1 MSESQLDPEILARI
15 SQHASIVSYRNQR
28 PVHGHRLFMACG
40 ARLVGNVT
48 CGNQVS
54 IWFNAVVRG
63 DVNSITIGDQTNIQD
78 NAVIHGTYERYST
91 TIGSQVSIG
100 HGATVHGAVIKDR
113 VLIGMQAVI
122 MDGASIGEGSV
133 IGAGAVV
140 RQGHDIPP
148 YSLVVGA
155 PATVKRTLTAAESD
169 AYTAAYLR
177 YLFYVSG
184 FDYPDTRIP
193 N

>member
-1 MSESQLDPEILARI
+1 MSESQLDPEILARK
-15 SQHASIVSYRNQR
+15 SVQASIVRYRNR
-28 PVHGHRLFMACG
+28 SPAYGNRLFLACG
-40 ARLVGNVT
+40 ARLIGNVT
-48 CGNQVS
+48 CGEQVS

-91 TIGSQVSIG
+91 TIGAQVSIG
-100 HGATVHGAVIKDR
+100 HGATVHGAIIGDR

-122 MDGASIGEGSV
+122 MDGASIGKGSV

-140 RQGHDIPP
+140 RQGQEIPP
-148 YSLVVGA
+148 NSLVVGA
-155 PATVKRTLTAAESD
+155 PATIKRTLSASESDDLTAAFR
-169 AYTAAYLR
+169 R

-184 FDYPDTRIP
+184 FDYPDTKRP
-193 N
+193 